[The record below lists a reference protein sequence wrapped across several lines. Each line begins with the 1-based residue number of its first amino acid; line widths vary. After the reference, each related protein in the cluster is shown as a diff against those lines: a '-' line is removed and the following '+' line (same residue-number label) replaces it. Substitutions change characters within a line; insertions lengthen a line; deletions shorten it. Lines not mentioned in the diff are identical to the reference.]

1 MSIRRGVSNYLT
13 IFVLPSWEP
22 FYVSTMILIKH
33 QSIYVCPRVVYFRD
47 KVPLSEAMP
56 TKQLIKCVI
65 VVASLAVDDGYI
77 KHAKV
82 KEVEG
87 SSEQ

>member
-1 MSIRRGVSNYLT
+1 MS
-13 IFVLPSWEP
+13 
-22 FYVSTMILIKH
+22 
-33 QSIYVCPRVVYFRD
+33 PRVIHFRD

-56 TKQLIKCVI
+56 TKQLIKCVV